1 LRIPTKPI
9 AASDLMAIMIP
20 RDGDRRRSEATL
32 GSSYHPA
39 LHGIR
44 QSFSYSGSVLE
55 RGWGTGE
62 GAGV

>member
-1 LRIPTKPI
+1 VRIPTKPI

-32 GSSYHPA
+32 GSSYHPERIA
-39 LHGIR
+39 IR
-44 QSFSYSGSVLE
+44 QSFSSRGSDLE